1 MARPT
6 TPRYGLIKYGP
17 QGTGDPLGVY
27 SAYNPTMDIIDTIM
41 GSLQDQID
49 ALDGRVTK
57 LEARMD
63 AVEKR
68 LDNHDQHLTTID
80 NHLTNIDNHLTQ
92 LDGKTDSIWEAIRNI
107 VGHVYGGGSVN
118 TDSGAVTWGATGT
131 VAVGNMNVYGG
142 GADASAPN
150 AIRTRADSTSN
161 TNDVRVV

>member
-27 SAYNPTMDIIDTIM
+27 SAYNPTMDIIDTIL

-49 ALDGRVTK
+49 ALAARVK
-57 LEARMD
+57 SLEDRMD

-68 LDNHDQHLTTID
+68 LDSHDQHLTT
-80 NHLTNIDNHLTQ
+80 IDNHLTQ
-92 LDGKTDSIWEAIRNI
+92 LDGKTDSIWTAIQAI
-107 VGHVYGGGSVN
+107 VNHVYGGGTVDQEDGTIS
-118 TDSGAVTWGATGT
+118 WGATGT